1 METVYLDN
9 SATTELCAEAKK
21 KMSEAMEIYGN
32 PSSLHAAGDEAR
44 KLLSSARAAVAK
56 TLGIRAV
63 KEDQLIFTSCGS
75 EANNLALLGVAQARS
90 SHSSRTVITTD
101 SEHPSVENCMK
112 YLEEQGFSVV
122 RISTHGGV
130 LDLEQLQKVLKTE
143 KPFLVSMMMVNN
155 ETGAVYDVRTAFAYA
170 KAANP
175 ACITHCDAVQ
185 GYLKRVFTPMSIGAD
200 MVTVSAHK
208 IHGPKGV
215 GALYINPDIIRAK
228 KIKPFLLGGGQ
239 ESGLRSGTENL
250 IGICGFWAAA
260 EASYSALAENI
271 KRVEELR
278 RYAAEKLAKID
289 VKVNR
294 PVGEAVANIISI
306 TLPSIKSQTMLS
318 ELSSRGICVSNGSAC
333 SSHSK
338 KVSSVLLSFGLSE
351 DEADCT
357 IRVSL
362 SEFNRKEDI
371 DALLTGLIEGI
382 ARLVRIRR

>member
-1 METVYLDN
+1 MKTVYLDN
-9 SATTELCAEAKK
+9 SATTELCDEAKK
-21 KMSEAMEIYGN
+21 KMGEVMEIYGN

-44 KLLSSARAAVAK
+44 NLLCSARAAVAK

-63 KEDQLIFTSCGS
+63 KENQLIFTSCGS
-75 EANNLALLGVAQARS
+75 EANNLALLGAAQARS

-112 YLEEQGFSVV
+112 YLEQQGFCVI

-130 LDLEQLQKVLKTE
+130 LDLKQLQRVFTTE

-155 ETGAVYDVRTAFAYA
+155 ETGAVYDVKTAFSQA

-185 GYLKRVFTPMSIGAD
+185 GYLKRFFTPMSIGAD

-215 GALYINPDIIRAK
+215 GALYISPDMIRAK

-250 IGICGFWAAA
+250 IGICGFGAAA
-260 EASYSALAENI
+260 EASYSNLSENI
-271 KRVEELR
+271 RKVEELR
-278 RYAAEKLAKID
+278 RYAEEELARID
-289 VKVNR
+289 VKINR
-294 PVGEAVANIISI
+294 PAGEAAANIISI

-318 ELSSRGICVSNGSAC
+318 ELSRRGIYVSNGSAC

-338 KVSSVLLSFGLSE
+338 KVSNVLLSFGLSE

-357 IRVSL
+357 VRVSL
-362 SEFNRKEDI
+362 SELNRKEDI
-371 DALLTGLIEGI
+371 DALLTGLKEGI